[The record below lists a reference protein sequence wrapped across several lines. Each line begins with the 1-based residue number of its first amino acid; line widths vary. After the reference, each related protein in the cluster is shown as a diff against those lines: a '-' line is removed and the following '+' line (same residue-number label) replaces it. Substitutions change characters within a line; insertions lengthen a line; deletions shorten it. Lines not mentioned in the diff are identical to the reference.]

1 LAQAPGLP
9 TGGCGQPGANPFWL
23 FDSVQMLDES
33 DENLLKYL
41 GRPFL
46 IQTGSAWDA
55 KDQPFIAPDQCF
67 PGCSITPAAG
77 LN

>member
-1 LAQAPGLP
+1 
-9 TGGCGQPGANPFWL
+9 
-23 FDSVQMLDES
+23 MLDES

-67 PGCSITPAAG
+67 PGCSITPAAS